1 MRPSLAIYCLVTWSK
16 SAFSSFHVPTQ
27 CAWHIW
33 TFRAIQSPVL
43 TASWESQATQDT
55 SDLLIQP
62 LVTFDVRNKKAC
74 YITVAPTQTLSP
86 ASMFTSTSIIQ
97 PLVTFDVRNKKAC
110 YITVAPTQTLSPAS
124 MFTSTSIS
132 DGHPQCKRT
141 LPTSV
146 TPTLIEP
153 HCPPVPPTTT
163 FYFIVQCAQVF
174 NGQRELCVQYTDTHM
189 AEWDRFL

>member
-55 SDLLIQP
+55 SDLL
-62 LVTFDVRNKKAC
+62 
-74 YITVAPTQTLSP
+74 
-86 ASMFTSTSIIQ
+86 IQ